1 MIELLSPAGG
11 ADSVTAA
18 VRCGANA
25 VYLGLPDFNARRN
38 AENFSAEQ
46 LKQSVEYCHIRG
58 VRVFLTLNTLVRTCE
73 MPQALAAAK
82 TAADFGADALIV
94 QDIGL
99 AALLRRELPDL
110 PLHASTQLSV
120 HSYKAVEK
128 LSKMGFARVV
138 AAREM
143 SKSELRELI
152 SAAHAHNMEVEVFV
166 HGALCMSL
174 SGQCRLSGAL
184 GSRSGNRGLC
194 AGPCRLPFSV
204 KGGTGCDLSLKDLC
218 LLDRVSDLREIGA
231 DSLKIEGRMK
241 RPEYVAAATAAY
253 RRALDGEPV
262 TPEMRRLL
270 ADIFSRGGFT
280 SGYFDGK
287 TGRDMFGRRTD
298 EQAKMSPAA
307 AKGLHELYR
316 RERCSVSVSAH
327 LSTDKNTSV
336 LTLSDGVNTVK
347 AFDEY
352 PTDCGS
358 SEPNIDAVREKIAR
372 LGSTPFK
379 LGKLTVDLPAG
390 TAVPSGQ
397 LNRMRRAAAEKLCA
411 ERALHPVLYP
421 ISVGSAPQAEHHGAV
436 AFLAAKCGKKPLLAK
451 FRSVDQMPK
460 DLSGVDGV
468 ILPIEE
474 ITEETAENIGG
485 KLPLYAD
492 LPRGMS
498 GGEESIKKMLQAAAA
513 NGVKAA
519 FCGNIASLQLC
530 AEAGIPAIADFG
542 MNIINTGAL
551 AAAADMGFSAA
562 VLSPE
567 TPSTDIAAFGS
578 CFAGERAAQKIP
590 LGAYLYGRSA
600 LMLLRNCPNKNS
612 GGCAD
617 CGGHSEICDRKGIA
631 FPLLCR
637 GGYTELFNSR
647 PLYVADRAAEFTSA
661 DFFILT
667 FTTETADEAADV
679 IAAAVAHNPPTGEYT
694 REYRTRL

>member
-18 VRCGANA
+18 VRCGADA
-25 VYLGLPDFNARRN
+25 VYLGLPDFNARHN
-38 AENFSAEQ
+38 AENFSAEEFAQ
-46 LKQSVEYCHIRG
+46 TVEYCHIRG

-73 MPQALAAAK
+73 ISQALNAAK
-82 TAADFGADALIV
+82 TAAAAGVDAFIV

-99 AALLRRELPDL
+99 AALLRRKFPQI

-120 HSYKAVEK
+120 HSYKAVQK
-128 LSKMGFARVV
+128 LAKMGFARVV

-143 SKSELRELI
+143 SKQELKKLI
-152 SAAHAHNMEVEVFV
+152 DAAHTHNMEVEVFV

-174 SGQCRLSGAL
+174 SGQCYLSGTL
-184 GSRSGNRGLC
+184 GGRSGNRGLC

-204 KGGTGCDLSLKDLC
+204 TGGTGYDLSLKDLC
-218 LLDRVSDLREIGA
+218 LLDRVNDLREIGA

-270 ADIFSRGGFT
+270 ADIFSRDGFT

-316 RERCSVSVSAH
+316 RERCSVVISAH
-327 LSTDKNTSV
+327 LSTDENNSV

-347 AFDEY
+347 VSDEY
-352 PTDCGS
+352 PSDCGGTAA
-358 SEPNIDAVREKIAR
+358 NDDAVREKIAR

-390 TAVPSGQ
+390 TAVSAGQ
-397 LNRMRRAAAEKLCA
+397 LNRMRREAAEKLCA
-411 ERALHPVLYP
+411 ARAKNPPLYP
-421 ISVGSAPQAEHHGAV
+421 ISKGAAPQAEHRSALIELTASG
-436 AFLAAKCGKKPLLAK
+436 GKKPLLVK
-451 FRSVDQMPK
+451 FRRVSQIPQN
-460 DLSGVDGV
+460 LSGADGI
-468 ILPIEE
+468 ILPLEE
-474 ITEETAENIGG
+474 ITEKSAEITGV

-498 GGEESIKKMLQAAAA
+498 GGEEQIKEKLRTAAKA
-513 NGVKAA
+513 GVKAA

-530 AEAGIPAIADFG
+530 EEVGISAIADFG
-542 MNIINTGAL
+542 INIINNESL
-551 AAAADMGFSAA
+551 AAAADMGFGAA

-567 TPSTDIAAFGS
+567 TPSADITAFGRV
-578 CFAGERAAQKIP
+578 FLGERTAQKIP
-590 LGAYLYGRSA
+590 LGAYIYGRSA
-600 LMLLRNCPNKNS
+600 LMLLCNCPNKN
-612 GGCAD
+612 GKGCAD
-617 CGGHSEICDRKGIA
+617 CGGSSEICDRKGIS

-637 GGYTELFNSR
+637 NGYTELFNSR

-661 DFFILT
+661 DFFISS
-667 FTTETADEAADV
+667 FTTETADEAATV
-679 IAAAVAHNPPTGEYT
+679 IAAAAAHRPPMGEYT
-694 REYRTRL
+694 RGYRV

>member
-73 MPQALAAAK
+73 IPQALAAAK
-82 TAADFGADALIV
+82 SAAAAGADALIV

-99 AALLRRELPDL
+99 ASLLRRELPEL

-120 HSYKAVEK
+120 HSHKAVEK
-128 LSKMGFARVV
+128 LAKMGFARVV

-143 SKSELRELI
+143 SKQELKELI
-152 SAAHAHNMEVEVFV
+152 SAAHTHNMEVEVFV

-174 SGQCRLSGAL
+174 SGQCYLSGTL

-204 KGGTGCDLSLKDLC
+204 RGGTGYDLSLKDLC
-218 LLDRVSDLREIGA
+218 LLDRVNDLREIGA

-270 ADIFSRGGFT
+270 ADIFSRNGFT

-287 TGRDMFGRRTD
+287 TGSDMFGRRTD

-316 RERCSVSVSAH
+316 RERSSVSVSAH
-327 LSTDKNTSV
+327 LLTDENNSV

-347 AFDEY
+347 VYDRY

-397 LNRMRRAAAEKLCA
+397 LNRMRREAAEKLCA
-411 ERALHPVLYP
+411 VRAENPPLYP
-421 ISVGSAPQAEHHGAV
+421 ISKGSAPQPERSAAI
-436 AFLAAKCGKKPLLAK
+436 ASLAAKCGKKPLLAK
-451 FRSVDQMPK
+451 FRSVDQIPK
-460 DLSGVDGV
+460 NLSGIDGI

-474 ITEETAENIGG
+474 INRQIIGRTGG

-498 GGEESIKKMLQAAAA
+498 CGEDPVKKMLQAAAA

-600 LMLLRNCPNKNS
+600 LMLLRNCPNKNG

-667 FTTETADEAADV
+667 FTTETADETEKI
-679 IAAAVAHNPPTGEYT
+679 IAAAAAHKPPTGEYT

>member
-1 MIELLSPAGG
+1 MIELLSPAGS

-18 VRCGANA
+18 VRCGADA
-25 VYLGLPDFNARRN
+25 VYLGLPDFNARHN
-38 AENFSAEQ
+38 AENFSAEGFAQ
-46 LKQSVEYCHIRG
+46 TVEYCHIRG

-73 MPQALAAAK
+73 IPQALNSAK
-82 TAADFGADALIV
+82 TAAAAGVDAFIV

-99 AALLRRELPDL
+99 ASLLRREFPQI

-120 HSYKAVEK
+120 HSYKAVQK
-128 LSKMGFARVV
+128 LAKMGFARVV

-143 SKSELRELI
+143 SKQELKELI
-152 SAAHAHNMEVEVFV
+152 SAAHTHNMEVEVFV

-174 SGQCRLSGAL
+174 SGQCYLSGTL
-184 GSRSGNRGLC
+184 GGRSGNRGLC

-204 KGGTGCDLSLKDLC
+204 EGGTGYDLSLKDLC
-218 LLDRVSDLREIGA
+218 LLDRVNDLREIGA

-270 ADIFSRGGFT
+270 ADIFSRSGFT

-287 TGRDMFGRRTD
+287 TGRNMFGRRTD

-316 RERCSVSVSAH
+316 RERCSVAVSAH
-327 LSTDKNTSV
+327 LSTDENNSV

-347 AFDEY
+347 VSGEY
-352 PTDCGS
+352 PSDCGGAAA
-358 SEPNIDAVREKIAR
+358 NNDAVREKIAR

-390 TAVPSGQ
+390 TAVSAGQ
-397 LNRMRRAAAEKLCA
+397 LNRMRREAAEKLCA
-411 ERALHPVLYP
+411 ARAKNPPLYP
-421 ISVGSAPQAEHHGAV
+421 ISKGAAPQSEQHGAV
-436 AFLAAKCGKKPLLAK
+436 AELTASGGKKPLLVK
-451 FRSVDQMPK
+451 FRSVSQIPQN
-460 DLSGVDGV
+460 LSGADGI

-474 ITEETAENIGG
+474 ITEKSAENTGV

-498 GGEESIKKMLQAAAA
+498 GGEEQIKEKLRAAAA
-513 NGVKAA
+513 RGVKAA

-530 AEAGIPAIADFG
+530 EEVGISAIADFG
-542 MNIINTGAL
+542 INIINSESL
-551 AAAADMGFSAA
+551 AAAADIGFGAA

-567 TPSTDIAAFGS
+567 TPSADVAAFSGA
-578 CFAGERAAQKIP
+578 FLGERAAQKIP
-590 LGAYLYGRSA
+590 LGAYIYGRSA
-600 LMLLRNCPNKNS
+600 LMLLRNCPNKN
-612 GGCAD
+612 GRDCAD
-617 CGGHSEICDRKGIA
+617 CGGRFEICDRKGIS

-647 PLYVADRAAEFTSA
+647 PLYVADRTAEFTSA
-661 DFFILT
+661 DFFIAS
-667 FTTETADEAADV
+667 FTTETAGEAATV
-679 IAAAVAHNPPTGEYT
+679 IAAAAAHKPPQGEYT
-694 REYRTRL
+694 RGYRV